1 MFLLISG
8 GHIGAPQRYTNTKL
22 YKGAW
27 NVSTYNS
34 KTVDHKDLRFGKI
47 VYIFVFHNISLSW
60 LLPLESLYTDVYWI
74 FLFVLFENIGELSER
89 ATTSAEREKN
99 TTPLHW
105 RSINTLR
112 FIFWCEVYEMIH
124 IWTAVVDESE
134 EWSSQWIFQFKQL
147 ERRSLKKIRASTGF
161 EPVTRDL
168 LLPAPDGLWREY
180 RGSVNRLPLDGFQ
193 YIFFVAW
200 QWKRPIQCTQNLW
213 MDLKQGSVYFSLSPK
228 QGNKI

>member
-1 MFLLISG
+1 M
-8 GHIGAPQRYTNTKL
+8 
-22 YKGAW
+22 
-27 NVSTYNS
+27 TYNS
-34 KTVDHKDLRFGKI
+34 KTVDHKDLRLGKI

-60 LLPLESLYTDVYWI
+60 LLPLESLYTDVYLI

-112 FIFWCEVYEMIH
+112 FIFWCQVYEIIH

-168 LLPAPDGLWREY
+168 LSPAPDGLWREN

-193 YIFFVAW
+193 YFLLHDSENDLYNVLKTYEWIWNKTVCIFLFLLNRVT
-200 QWKRPIQCTQNLW
+200 KF
-213 MDLKQGSVYFSLSPK
+213 KVLS
-228 QGNKI
+228 

>member
-1 MFLLISG
+1 MG
-8 GHIGAPQRYTNTKL
+8 
-22 YKGAW
+22 
-27 NVSTYNS
+27 
-34 KTVDHKDLRFGKI
+34 HKDLRLGKI
-47 VYIFVFHNISLSW
+47 VYIFVFRNISLSW
-60 LLPLESLYTDVYWI
+60 LLPLESLYTDVYLI
-74 FLFVLFENIGELSER
+74 FLFVLFENICELSER
-89 ATTSAEREKN
+89 ATMSAEREKN

-112 FIFWCEVYEMIH
+112 FIFWCEVYEIIH

-168 LLPAPDGLWREY
+168 LSPAPDGLWREN

-193 YIFFVAW
+193 YIFLLHDSE
-200 QWKRPIQCTQNLW
+200 N
-213 MDLKQGSVYFSLSPK
+213 DLYNVLKTYEWIWNKAACIFLFLLNRVTKFKVLS
-228 QGNKI
+228 